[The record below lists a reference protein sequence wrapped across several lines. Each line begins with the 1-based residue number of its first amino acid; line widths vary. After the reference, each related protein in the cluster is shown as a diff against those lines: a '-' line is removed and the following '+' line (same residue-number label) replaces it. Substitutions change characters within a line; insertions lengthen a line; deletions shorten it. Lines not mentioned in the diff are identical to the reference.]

1 MAPQFMVKYMH
12 SVVCIKQVPD
22 TSQIRI
28 DPVTNTLMREGVPSI
43 INPYDNYALEE
54 ALRLK
59 DRFGGRVT
67 VISMGPPQAKQALR
81 KALSYGADR
90 AILLSD
96 RAFAGADTLATSYAL
111 SQAIRTIGE
120 TDPFDI
126 ILCGKQSIDGDTA
139 QVGPGIASRLG
150 LPQLTYVVLI
160 EELDLANREIRVQ
173 RKVEMGREVIR
184 ATLPVLI
191 TVEKDI
197 NKLRYASLKSLL
209 AAARHEIEA
218 WNKDTIKVIADNV
231 GLSGSPTQVKRI
243 FAPPVRPSGEIL
255 SNGKASV
262 QDAADLLAEK
272 LLACRIIEES
282 S

>member
-1 MAPQFMVKYMH
+1 MH
-12 SVVCIKQVPD
+12 SIVCIKQVPD

-67 VISMGPPQAKQALR
+67 VLSMGPPQAKQALR

-120 TDPFDI
+120 SDPFDL

-139 QVGPGIASRLG
+139 QVGPGIASRLR
-150 LPQLTYVVLI
+150 LPQLTYVILL
-160 EELDLANREIRVQ
+160 EELDLTQRKIRVQ
-173 RKVEMGREVIR
+173 RKVEMGRELIQS
-184 ATLPVLI
+184 TLPALI

-197 NKLRYASLKSLL
+197 NKLRYASLTSLL
-209 AAARHEIEA
+209 AAAKHEIEV
-218 WNKDTIKVIADNV
+218 WNKDSVHMEADKV
-231 GLSGSPTQVKRI
+231 GLNGSPTQVRRI
-243 FAPPVRPSGEIL
+243 FAPPTRPSGEVL
-255 SNGKASV
+255 ASDNGKVRETAE
-262 QDAADLLAEK
+262 LLVEK
-272 LLACRIIEES
+272 LLACRAIEGSNENG
-282 S
+282 